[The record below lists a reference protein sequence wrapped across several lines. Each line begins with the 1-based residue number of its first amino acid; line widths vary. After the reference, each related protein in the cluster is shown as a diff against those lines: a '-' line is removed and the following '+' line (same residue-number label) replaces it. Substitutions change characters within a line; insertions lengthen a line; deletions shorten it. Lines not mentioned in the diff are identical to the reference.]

1 MLFQYTH
8 SFHTIFFYILSF
20 LQSASYPFLYH
31 LLLYSL
37 MLTGRF
43 APLFIPSSFI
53 FYHAYRA
60 LRTPFYTIF
69 FYILSFS
76 QGASHPILYHL
87 LLFSIMLTGRFTSLL
102 TPSSFIFCHAYR
114 ALHTPFYTIFF
125 YILSFLQGA
134 SHPILYHL
142 LLYSIMPTGR
152 FTSLFIPSS
161 FIFYHAYRAL
171 RTPFYTIFFYILS
184 WLQGASH
191 PFLYHLLLYSIM
203 LTGRFTP
210 LFIPSSFIFSHSY
223 RVLHIPFYTIFYY
236 ILSCLQGTSHPFF
249 IPSSFIYYHSYR
261 ALHIPFLY
269 YLLLYAIMLTGRF
282 TSLFLPFPFIFY
294 HAYRALRTPSYTI
307 FFYNLSCL
315 HGASNTFYLNNLA
328 F

>member
-53 FYHAYRA
+53 FSHSHRA
-60 LRTPFYTIF
+60 LRT
-69 FYILSFS
+69 
-76 QGASHPILYHL
+76 H
-87 LLFSIMLTGRFTSLL
+87 
-102 TPSSFIFCHAYR
+102 
-114 ALHTPFYTIFF
+114 FYTIFF

-142 LLYSIMPTGR
+142 LLYSIMVTGH
-152 FTSLFIPSS
+152 FTSL
-161 FIFYHAYRAL
+161 
-171 RTPFYTIFFYILS
+171 FYTIFFYILS
-184 WLQGASH
+184 FLQGASH
-191 PFLYHLLLYSIM
+191 PF
-203 LTGRFTP
+203 
-210 LFIPSSFIFSHSY
+210 FILSSFI
-223 RVLHIPFYTIFYY
+223 
-236 ILSCLQGTSHPFF
+236 C
-249 IPSSFIYYHSYR
+249 YHANR
-261 ALHIPFLY
+261 ALHIPF
-269 YLLLYAIMLTGRF
+269 
-282 TSLFLPFPFIFY
+282 FLPFSFIFY